1 MASVLERGREHYRA
15 GRWALAY
22 ESLET
27 TPRDLRAAGD
37 WERLAV
43 CAYLTGRDEE
53 SATAWESAYSA
64 HLGAGDPAEGARC
77 AFWLAFGLLMRGE
90 AARANGWFSRSR
102 TTLEESGLVECPASG
117 YLLIATMLGAL
128 GSGDAAGARDLAVQ
142 AIGIADRHGDPD
154 LRALGTLGHGQ
165 TLLALGQTAA
175 GTAKL
180 DEAMVAVA
188 AGEVGPVATGI
199 VYCAVI
205 VECMSAF
212 DLTRAT
218 EWTTALSAW
227 CDTQPDLVPYRG
239 QCLVHRSQ
247 LQQAHGEWGDAV
259 ETADAACRRLTD
271 PPHPALGLGYY
282 QQGELHRLRGD
293 FDQAESAYVLARRA
307 GHEPLPGMALL
318 ELGRGAAAGAAQ
330 MIRRALLE
338 ARGAHERTQLL
349 ASAVEILV
357 AVDDLSGARRAADEL
372 AGLAAGSSSAV
383 LHALSEHARG
393 AVLLADGDPATAL
406 GHLRVAAAAWRQ
418 ADLPYELARTTLVVA
433 RCCSQLGDQA
443 TAALDVDFAVDTFVR
458 LGARHD
464 ADAART
470 LSDAPRP
477 AGTDASPLSL
487 REREVLAQVA
497 AGRTNREI
505 AGVMVI
511 SEHTVGRH
519 LENIFAKLAVSSRAA
534 AVAFAVEHGLL
545 GPPARRGDGAS
556 APRS

>member
-1 MASVLERGREHYRA
+1 VASVLERGREAYRA
-15 GRWALAY
+15 GRWADARDA
-22 ESLET
+22 LEA
-27 TPRDLRAAGD
+27 TPRGLRAPED

-53 SATAWESAYSA
+53 SAAAWESAYYG
-64 HLGAGDPAEGARC
+64 HLGAGHPAEGARC
-77 AFWLAFGLLMRGE
+77 AFWLALGLLMRGNG
-90 AARANGWFSRSR
+90 ARANGWFSRSR
-102 TTLEESGLVECPASG
+102 TALEEGGILECPASG
-117 YLLIATMLGAL
+117 YLLIAAMLGAL
-128 GSGDAAGARDLAVQ
+128 GSGDAAGAMDLAVQ
-142 AIGIADRHGDPD
+142 AAGIGDRHGDPD

-165 TLLALGQTAA
+165 ALLALGETAG

-188 AGEVGPVATGI
+188 AGEAGPVTTGI

-205 VECMSAF
+205 VECMSAL
-212 DLTRAT
+212 DLARAT

-227 CDTQPDLVPYRG
+227 CEAQPDLVPYRG

-247 LQQAHGEWGDAV
+247 LQQAHGDWGDAV
-259 ETADAACRRLTD
+259 DTADAACRRLTD

-282 QQGELHRLRGD
+282 QQGELHRLRGA
-293 FDQAESAYVLARRA
+293 FEQAEAAYRRASRA

-318 ELGRGAAAGAAQ
+318 ELSRGAPAAAAQ

-338 ARGAHERTQLL
+338 VRAAHERTRLL
-349 ASAVEILV
+349 APAVEILT
-357 AVDDLSGARRAADEL
+357 AVDDVAGARRAADEL
-372 AGLAAGSSSAV
+372 ASLAAGSPSAV
-383 LHALSEHARG
+383 LRALSEHARG
-393 AVLLADGDPATAL
+393 AALLADGDPAAAL
-406 GHLRVAAAAWRQ
+406 GHLRAAAAGWRQ
-418 ADLPYELARTTLVVA
+418 AHLPYDLARTTVLVA

-443 TAALDVDFAVDTFVR
+443 SAALDLDLAAETFVR

-464 ADAART
+464 AAAARALIVEVEAVAVGKDT
-470 LSDAPRP
+470 N
-477 AGTDASPLSL
+477 PLSA

-505 AGVMVI
+505 ATALVI

-534 AVAFAVEHGLL
+534 AAAYGVEHGLL
-545 GPPARRGDGAS
+545 
-556 APRS
+556 